1 MINVT
6 QKAQKFTEITM
17 NYNNPNDNWRYDP
30 YKGMTDNERMRIGCA
45 QGLGTIVG
53 VIIAMA
59 LCALLGS
66 CTTTKYVPVIE
77 HRTDTVRIT
86 QQQRDSIYL
95 HDSIRVSEKGDTI
108 RIEKWHTRYIERT
121 SHDTIYQ
128 SKTDSIP
135 VPYKVTE
142 YVERKRSTM
151 DWGLTIIGTLAL
163 LGFIVWL
170 AVKVSRILP

>member
-1 MINVT
+1 M
-6 QKAQKFTEITM
+6 K
-17 NYNNPNDNWRYDP
+17 
-30 YKGMTDNERMRIGCA
+30 IGCA

-53 VIIAMA
+53 VIIAMV
-59 LCALLGS
+59 LCAMLFG

-95 HDSIRVSEKGDTI
+95 HDSIRVSEKGDTV

-142 YVERKRSTM
+142 YVERKRSKM
-151 DWGLTIIGTLAL
+151 EWGLIIIGTVAL

-170 AVKVSRILP
+170 AVRLSRILP

>member
-1 MINVT
+1 MD
-6 QKAQKFTEITM
+6 
-17 NYNNPNDNWRYDP
+17 YNNPNDNWRYDP

-128 SKTDSIP
+128 SRHDTIP
-135 VPYKVTE
+135 QPYPVTE

-151 DWGLTIIGTLAL
+151 EWGLIGIGTVAL

-170 AVKVSRILP
+170 AVRLKRFLP

>member
-6 QKAQKFTEITM
+6 QKAQKFTEIIM
-17 NYNNPNDNWRYDP
+17 NYNNPNDNWKYDP
-30 YKGMTDNERMRIGCA
+30 NKGISKKQGCA
-45 QGLGTIVG
+45 QVIGTAIG
-53 VIIAMA
+53 VIIGTL
-59 LCALLGS
+59 LCAMLFG

-77 HRTDTVRIT
+77 HRTDTLRWHRNI
-86 QQQRDSIYL
+86 RDSIYL
-95 HDSIRVSEKGDTI
+95 HDSIRVTEKGDTV

-128 SKTDSIP
+128 SRRDSIP

-142 YVERKRSTM
+142 YVERKRSAM
-151 DWGLTIIGTLAL
+151 EWGLIIIGTVAL

-170 AVKVSRILP
+170 AVRLKRFLP

>member
-1 MINVT
+1 
-6 QKAQKFTEITM
+6 M
-17 NYNNPNDNWRYDP
+17 NYNNPNDNWKYDP

-108 RIEKWHTRYIERT
+108 RIDRWHTKYIERT
-121 SHDTIYQ
+121 THDTIYQ

-151 DWGLTIIGTLAL
+151 DWGLTIIGTVAL
-163 LGFIVWL
+163 LCFIVWL

>member
-1 MINVT
+1 MD
-6 QKAQKFTEITM
+6 
-17 NYNNPNDNWRYDP
+17 YNNPNDNWRYDP

-95 HDSIRVSEKGDTI
+95 HDSIRVSEKGDTV

-142 YVERKRSTM
+142 YVERKRSKM
-151 DWGLTIIGTLAL
+151 EWGLIALGTIAL

-170 AVKVSRILP
+170 AVRLSRFLP

>member
-1 MINVT
+1 
-6 QKAQKFTEITM
+6 M

-30 YKGMTDNERMRIGCA
+30 NKGISKKQGCA
-45 QGLGTIVG
+45 QVIGTVIG
-53 VIIAMA
+53 VIIGTV
-59 LCALLGS
+59 LCAMLFG

-121 SHDTIYQ
+121 SHDTIYHARH
-128 SKTDSIP
+128 DSIP

-151 DWGLTIIGTLAL
+151 EWGLIALGTVAL

-170 AVKVSRILP
+170 AVRVSRILP

>member
-1 MINVT
+1 MM
-6 QKAQKFTEITM
+6 F
-17 NYNNPNDNWRYDP
+17 
-30 YKGMTDNERMRIGCA
+30 G
-45 QGLGTIVG
+45 
-53 VIIAMA
+53 
-59 LCALLGS
+59 

-151 DWGLTIIGTLAL
+151 EWGLIALGTVAL

-170 AVKVSRILP
+170 AVRVSRILP

>member
-1 MINVT
+1 MI
-6 QKAQKFTEITM
+6 
-17 NYNNPNDNWRYDP
+17 
-30 YKGMTDNERMRIGCA
+30 
-45 QGLGTIVG
+45 G
-53 VIIAMA
+53 VIIGTL
-59 LCALLGS
+59 LCAMLFG

-95 HDSIRVSEKGDTI
+95 HDSIRVSEKGDTVTI
-108 RIEKWHTRYIERT
+108 DRWHTKYIERT

-142 YVERKRSTM
+142 YVERKRSKM
-151 DWGLTIIGTLAL
+151 EWGLTIIGTIAL

-170 AVKVSRILP
+170 AVRVSRILP

>member
-1 MINVT
+1 MI
-6 QKAQKFTEITM
+6 
-17 NYNNPNDNWRYDP
+17 
-30 YKGMTDNERMRIGCA
+30 
-45 QGLGTIVG
+45 GTVIG
-53 VIIAMA
+53 VIIGIV
-59 LCALLGS
+59 LCAMLFG

-95 HDSIRVSEKGDTI
+95 HDSIRVSEKGDTVTI
-108 RIEKWHTRYIERT
+108 DRWHTKYIERT

-128 SKTDSIP
+128 ATHDSIP

-151 DWGLTIIGTLAL
+151 EWGLTIIGTVAL

-170 AVKVSRILP
+170 AVRVSRILP

>member
-1 MINVT
+1 
-6 QKAQKFTEITM
+6 M
-17 NYNNPNDNWRYDP
+17 NYKNPNDNWRYDP
-30 YKGMTDNERMRIGCA
+30 NKGISKKQGCA
-45 QGLGTIVG
+45 QVIGTVIG
-53 VIIAMA
+53 VIIAMV
-59 LCALLGS
+59 LCAMLFG

-95 HDSIRVSEKGDTI
+95 HDSIRVSEKGDTV

-128 SKTDSIP
+128 ATHDSIP

-142 YVERKRSTM
+142 YVERKRSKM
-151 DWGLTIIGTLAL
+151 EWGLIAIGTIAL

-170 AVKVSRILP
+170 AVRVSRILP

>member
-1 MINVT
+1 MI
-6 QKAQKFTEITM
+6 
-17 NYNNPNDNWRYDP
+17 
-30 YKGMTDNERMRIGCA
+30 
-45 QGLGTIVG
+45 GTVIG
-53 VIIAMA
+53 VIIGIV
-59 LCALLGS
+59 LCAMLFG

-95 HDSIRVSEKGDTI
+95 HDSIRVSEKGDTVTI
-108 RIEKWHTRYIERT
+108 DRWHTKYIERT

-151 DWGLTIIGTLAL
+151 DWGLTIIGTIAL

-170 AVKVSRILP
+170 AVRVSRILP

>member
-17 NYNNPNDNWRYDP
+17 DYNNPNDNWRYDP

-108 RIEKWHTRYIERT
+108 RIDRWHTKYIERT
-121 SHDTIYQ
+121 THDTIYQ
-128 SKTDSIP
+128 SRHDTIP
-135 VPYKVTE
+135 QPYKVTE

-151 DWGLTIIGTLAL
+151 EWGLIGIGTVAL

-170 AVKVSRILP
+170 AVRLSRFLP

>member
-1 MINVT
+1 MINIT
-6 QKAQKFTEITM
+6 QKSQKFTEITM

-30 YKGMTDNERMRIGCA
+30 NKGISKKQGCA
-45 QGLGTIVG
+45 QVIGTVIG
-53 VIIAMA
+53 VIIGTV
-59 LCALLGS
+59 LCAMLFG

-142 YVERKRSTM
+142 YVERKRSKM
-151 DWGLTIIGTLAL
+151 EWGLIALGTVAL

-170 AVKVSRILP
+170 AVRVSRILP

>member
-1 MINVT
+1 
-6 QKAQKFTEITM
+6 M

-142 YVERKRSTM
+142 YVERKRSKM
-151 DWGLTIIGTLAL
+151 EWGLIIIGTVAL

-170 AVKVSRILP
+170 AVRVSRILP

>member
-1 MINVT
+1 MINIT
-6 QKAQKFTEITM
+6 QKSQKFTEITM

-30 YKGMTDNERMRIGCA
+30 NKGISKKQGCA
-45 QGLGTIVG
+45 QVIGTAIG
-53 VIIAMA
+53 VIIGTL
-59 LCALLGS
+59 LCAMLFG

-142 YVERKRSTM
+142 YVERKRSAM
-151 DWGLTIIGTLAL
+151 EWVLIAIGTIAL

-170 AVKVSRILP
+170 AVRVSRILP

>member
-1 MINVT
+1 MI
-6 QKAQKFTEITM
+6 
-17 NYNNPNDNWRYDP
+17 
-30 YKGMTDNERMRIGCA
+30 
-45 QGLGTIVG
+45 GTVIG
-53 VIIAMA
+53 VIIGIV
-59 LCALLGS
+59 LCAMLFG

-95 HDSIRVSEKGDTI
+95 HDSIRVSEKGDTVTI
-108 RIEKWHTRYIERT
+108 DRWHTKYIERT

-128 SKTDSIP
+128 ATHDSIP

-142 YVERKRSTM
+142 YVERKRSKM
-151 DWGLTIIGTLAL
+151 EWGLIAIGTVAL

-170 AVKVSRILP
+170 AVRLSRILP

>member
-1 MINVT
+1 
-6 QKAQKFTEITM
+6 M
-17 NYNNPNDNWRYDP
+17 NYKNPNDNWKYDP
-30 YKGMTDNERMRIGCA
+30 NKGMTKKTGCA
-45 QGLGTIVG
+45 QVIGTVIG
-53 VIIAMA
+53 VIIGIL

-95 HDSIRVSEKGDTI
+95 HDSIRVSEKGDTV

-142 YVERKRSTM
+142 YVERKRSKM
-151 DWGLTIIGTLAL
+151 EWGLIAIGTVAL

-170 AVKVSRILP
+170 AVRVSRILP

>member
-1 MINVT
+1 MD
-6 QKAQKFTEITM
+6 
-17 NYNNPNDNWRYDP
+17 YNNPNDNWRYDP

-86 QQQRDSIYL
+86 QQQRDSLYFC
-95 HDSIRVSEKGDTI
+95 DSIYTIVRTEGDTVYQQTDRW
-108 RIEKWHTRYIERT
+108 RIRYIERT

-142 YVERKRSTM
+142 YVERKRSKM
-151 DWGLTIIGTLAL
+151 EWGLITLGTIAL

-170 AVKVSRILP
+170 AVRLSRFLP

>member
-1 MINVT
+1 
-6 QKAQKFTEITM
+6 M

-30 YKGMTDNERMRIGCA
+30 NKGISKKQGCA
-45 QGLGTIVG
+45 QVIGTIVG
-53 VIIAMA
+53 VIIGTV
-59 LCALLGS
+59 LCAMLFG

-77 HRTDTVRIT
+77 HRTDPVRIT

-95 HDSIRVSEKGDTI
+95 HDSIRVSEKGDTVTI
-108 RIEKWHTRYIERT
+108 DRWHTKYIERT

-142 YVERKRSTM
+142 YVERKRSKM
-151 DWGLTIIGTLAL
+151 EWGLTIIGTIAL

-170 AVKVSRILP
+170 AVRVSRILP

>member
-1 MINVT
+1 
-6 QKAQKFTEITM
+6 
-17 NYNNPNDNWRYDP
+17 
-30 YKGMTDNERMRIGCA
+30 MTDDERMKIGCA
-45 QGLGTIVG
+45 QGLGTVVG

-59 LCALLGS
+59 VCALLFG
-66 CTTTKYVPVIE
+66 CTTTKYVPVPVV
-77 HRTDTVRIT
+77 HNDTTVIT
-86 QQQRDSIYL
+86 KHQRDSIWM
-95 HDSIRVSEKGDTI
+95 HDSIMVSDKGDTV

-151 DWGLTIIGTLAL
+151 EWGLIGIGTVAL

-170 AVKVSRILP
+170 AVRLSRFLP

>member
-1 MINVT
+1 
-6 QKAQKFTEITM
+6 M

-151 DWGLTIIGTLAL
+151 EWGLIALGTIAL

-170 AVKVSRILP
+170 AVRVSRILP

>member
-1 MINVT
+1 MC
-6 QKAQKFTEITM
+6 TM

-108 RIEKWHTRYIERT
+108 RIDRWHTKYIERT
-121 SHDTIYQ
+121 THDTIYQ
-128 SKTDSIP
+128 SRHDTIP
-135 VPYKVTE
+135 QPYKVTE

-151 DWGLTIIGTLAL
+151 EWGLIIIGIVAL
-163 LGFIVWL
+163 IGGIVWIIFKIKHL
-170 AVKVSRILP
+170 LFSVNT

>member
-1 MINVT
+1 
-6 QKAQKFTEITM
+6 M

-86 QQQRDSIYL
+86 QHQRDSIYL
-95 HDSIRVSEKGDTI
+95 SDSIYVSDFVRDDTVY
-108 RIEKWHTRYIERT
+108 RTVDRWHTRYVERT
-121 SHDTIYQ
+121 RTDTLYQSRTDTIPMPY
-128 SKTDSIP
+128 P
-135 VPYKVTE
+135 VEVVKEVTAKLTPWQQTRL
-142 YVERKRSTM
+142 YLANTVLVVLGLVGIGWVVRKRLS
-151 DWGLTIIGTLAL
+151 W
-163 LGFIVWL
+163 
-170 AVKVSRILP
+170 

>member
-1 MINVT
+1 
-6 QKAQKFTEITM
+6 M

-30 YKGMTDNERMRIGCA
+30 NKGISKKQGCA
-45 QGLGTIVG
+45 QVIGTVIG
-53 VIIAMA
+53 VIIGTL
-59 LCALLGS
+59 LCAMLFG

-77 HRTDTVRIT
+77 HHTDTMRIT
-86 QQQRDSIYL
+86 QHQRDSIYL

-142 YVERKRSTM
+142 YVERKRSAM
-151 DWGLTIIGTLAL
+151 EWGLIAIGTVAL

-170 AVKVSRILP
+170 AVRLSRILP

>member
-1 MINVT
+1 
-6 QKAQKFTEITM
+6 M
-17 NYNNPNDNWRYDP
+17 NYKNPNDNWKYDP
-30 YKGMTDNERMRIGCA
+30 NKGISKKQGCA
-45 QGLGTIVG
+45 QVIGTVIG
-53 VIIAMA
+53 VIIAMV
-59 LCALLGS
+59 LCAMLFG

-95 HDSIRVSEKGDTI
+95 HDSIRVSEKGDTVTI
-108 RIEKWHTRYIERT
+108 DRWHTKYIERT

-142 YVERKRSTM
+142 YVERKRSKM
-151 DWGLTIIGTLAL
+151 EWGLIAIGTVAL

-170 AVKVSRILP
+170 AVRVSRILP

>member
-1 MINVT
+1 MD
-6 QKAQKFTEITM
+6 
-17 NYNNPNDNWRYDP
+17 YNNPNDNWKYDP
-30 YKGMTDNERMRIGCA
+30 NKSMTKKTGCA
-45 QGLGTIVG
+45 QVIGTVVG
-53 VIIAMA
+53 VIIAMV

-86 QQQRDSIYL
+86 QQQRDSLYFC
-95 HDSIRVSEKGDTI
+95 DSIYTIVRTEGDTVYQQTDRW
-108 RIEKWHTRYIERT
+108 RIRYIERT

-128 SKTDSIP
+128 SKHDSIP

-142 YVERKRSTM
+142 YVERKRSAM
-151 DWGLTIIGTLAL
+151 EWGLISIGTVAL

-170 AVKVSRILP
+170 AVRLKRFLP

>member
-1 MINVT
+1 MI
-6 QKAQKFTEITM
+6 
-17 NYNNPNDNWRYDP
+17 
-30 YKGMTDNERMRIGCA
+30 
-45 QGLGTIVG
+45 GTVIG
-53 VIIAMA
+53 VIIGIV
-59 LCALLGS
+59 LCAMLFG

-95 HDSIRVSEKGDTI
+95 HDSIRVSEKGDTGTI
-108 RIEKWHTRYIERT
+108 DRWHTKYIERT

-128 SKTDSIP
+128 ATHDSIP

-151 DWGLTIIGTLAL
+151 EWGLIIIGTVAL

-170 AVKVSRILP
+170 AVRVSRILP

>member
-1 MINVT
+1 MINIT
-6 QKAQKFTEITM
+6 QKSQKFTEITM

-30 YKGMTDNERMRIGCA
+30 NKGISKKQGCA
-45 QGLGTIVG
+45 QVIGTVIG
-53 VIIAMA
+53 VIIGIL

-142 YVERKRSTM
+142 YVERKRSKM
-151 DWGLTIIGTLAL
+151 EWGLIALGTVAL

-170 AVKVSRILP
+170 AVRVSRILP

>member
-1 MINVT
+1 MI
-6 QKAQKFTEITM
+6 
-17 NYNNPNDNWRYDP
+17 
-30 YKGMTDNERMRIGCA
+30 
-45 QGLGTIVG
+45 GTVIG
-53 VIIAMA
+53 VIIGIV
-59 LCALLGS
+59 LCAMLFG

-95 HDSIRVSEKGDTI
+95 HDSIRVSEKGDTVTI
-108 RIEKWHTRYIERT
+108 DRWHTKYIERT

-128 SKTDSIP
+128 ATHDSIP

-142 YVERKRSTM
+142 YVERKRSKM
-151 DWGLTIIGTLAL
+151 EWGLTIIGTVAL

-170 AVKVSRILP
+170 AVRVSRILP

>member
-1 MINVT
+1 MINIT
-6 QKAQKFTEITM
+6 QKFTEITM

-30 YKGMTDNERMRIGCA
+30 NKGISKKQGCA
-45 QGLGTIVG
+45 QVIGTVIG
-53 VIIAMA
+53 VIIGTV
-59 LCALLGS
+59 LCAMLFG

-142 YVERKRSTM
+142 YVERKRSKM
-151 DWGLTIIGTLAL
+151 EWGLIALGTVAL

-170 AVKVSRILP
+170 AVRVSRILP